1 MPAPFAALE
10 ARANSAVLS
19 TLANAVAVVGGVE
32 VSVIFERPYSGPFG
46 GQVDGVAPECVGPTS
61 ALGSLQRDDA
71 IAIGGAEYRVVTAEP
86 DGSGMTRL
94 VLYTPGA

>member
-1 MPAPFAALE
+1 MPAPFATLE

-32 VSVIFERPYSGPFG
+32 VPVIFERPYSGPFEG
-46 GQVDGVAPECVGPTS
+46 RVDGAAPECVGPTA
-61 ALGSLQRDDA
+61 ALGSLERDDA
-71 IAIGGAEYRVVTAEP
+71 INVDGAAYRIVTAEP
-86 DGSGMTRL
+86 DGAGMTRL